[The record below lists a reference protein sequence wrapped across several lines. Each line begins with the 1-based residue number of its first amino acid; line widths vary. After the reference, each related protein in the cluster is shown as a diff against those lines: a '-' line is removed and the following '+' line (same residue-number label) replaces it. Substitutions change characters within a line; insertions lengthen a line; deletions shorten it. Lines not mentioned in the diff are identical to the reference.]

1 MTSGV
6 ATRIPGR
13 RRFGGLFSGGSP
25 TLLALFAIGLM
36 TNGFYR
42 PRLVAKPPHGQST
55 VDVDAALALLVIGC
69 ALAWRAMLRSGYVWA
84 EPAALTWLD
93 FTGVDRARV
102 VGASVVGVAH
112 RSR

>member
-1 MTSGV
+1 LTSGV

-25 TLLALFAIGLM
+25 TLLALFAIGLL

-42 PRLVAKPPHGQST
+42 LGWWRNLLIGQST
-55 VDVDAALALLVIGC
+55 VDVDAALVLLVIGC
-69 ALAWRAMLRSGYVWA
+69 ALAWRAMLRRGYVWA

-93 FTGVDRARV
+93 FTGVDPARV